1 MSPSDATESPA
12 RDVRGRG
19 DVILA
24 HDAQI
29 GHRDVQDERG
39 RAFETLVLLLPE
51 LRASGFRFVPGT
63 ELLAEGSKVRATARP
78 WFWQSG
84 FACPPE

>member
-63 ELLAEGSKVRATARP
+63 ELLAEARR
-78 WFWQSG
+78 
-84 FACPPE
+84 